1 MIKPELLFAALIAA
15 TVLTPAAARQS
26 KMTSQRVTARTA
38 TDTHNAYGKLAA
50 AIALVISVVL
60 PSATRGA
67 IGARITGQWFPLC
80 LNPTIAMPRRH
91 IVQ

>member
-38 TDTHNAYGKLAA
+38 TDTHNAYGQACCRNR
-50 AIALVISVVL
+50 
-60 PSATRGA
+60 TGDFRGVA
-67 IGARITGQWFPLC
+67 ERDPWGHWGTYYGPMV
-80 LNPTIAMPRRH
+80 PTVP
-91 IVQ
+91 